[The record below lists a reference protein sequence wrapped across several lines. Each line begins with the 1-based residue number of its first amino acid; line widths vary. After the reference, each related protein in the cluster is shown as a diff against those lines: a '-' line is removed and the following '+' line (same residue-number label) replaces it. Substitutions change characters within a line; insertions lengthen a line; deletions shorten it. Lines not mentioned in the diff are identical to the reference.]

1 MLATYVSRSQTRHL
15 RQPRRQIAGRKTAS
29 RDPEA
34 RHLYRTTEREPP
46 PLDQPSAL
54 TPPSGPLA
62 FATPIGHDTSVPWSG
77 QYPLGFLLL
86 ERYCWW

>member
-1 MLATYVSRSQTRHL
+1 MLATCVSRSPDAAPTSAQT
-15 RQPRRQIAGRKTAS
+15 RQIAGRKTAS

-46 PLDQPSAL
+46 PLDQPAAL

-62 FATPIGHDTSVPWSG
+62 FATPIGGTTRRSRGRGSIRW
-77 QYPLGFLLL
+77 GFIA
-86 ERYCWW
+86 